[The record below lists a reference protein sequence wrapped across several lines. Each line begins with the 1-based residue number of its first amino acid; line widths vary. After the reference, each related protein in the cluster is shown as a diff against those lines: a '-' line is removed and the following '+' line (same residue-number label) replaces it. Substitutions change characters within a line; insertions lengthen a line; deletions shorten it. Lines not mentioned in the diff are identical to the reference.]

1 MLRKSTLALSIMLVF
16 AAAVGV
22 TAQEKAKEAV
32 PMALSI
38 KAVSPQAEKGVIAAK
53 DSFSVDLVMDYSGP
67 QDLSGGSFGIQF
79 FSPDKSL
86 KSVTLRPVDT
96 AGGDYANIEYLNGW
110 NDMFSAFNSINLEE
124 QLGYDGKLPDSTYFI
139 FAGIKGL
146 PSRQGPKTMIRFN
159 FKADGSGKLCV
170 DSVGKTSGDL
180 DWLFPANVNVTF
192 GGPYCWELK

>member
-1 MLRKSTLALSIMLVF
+1 MLRKSTLALSILLIF
-16 AAAVGV
+16 LAAVGV
-22 TAQEKAKEAV
+22 TAQEKTKEAV

-38 KAVSPQAEKGVIAAK
+38 KAVSPQAEKGIIPAK
-53 DSFSVDLVMDYSGP
+53 DTFSVDLVMDYNGP
-67 QDLSGGSFGIQF
+67 KDLSGGSFGIQF

-86 KSVTLRPVDT
+86 KSVTLRQVDT

-110 NDMFSAFNSINLEE
+110 NDSFNAFNSINLDE

-139 FAGIKGL
+139 FAGIKGYT
-146 PSRQGPKTMIRFN
+146 SGQGPKTVIRFN

-170 DSVGKTSGDL
+170 DSVGKATGDL
-180 DWLFPANVNVTF
+180 DWLFPAGINVTF